1 MGLDDRLFADA
12 PHGIILTMSLATRC
26 TACGTGFRVVDDQ
39 LKISGGW
46 VRCGSCNEV
55 FNASEHLFDAG
66 GDFATRGG
74 PGYPG
79 DAGDAG
85 DAAGPTDAVD
95 AEVEGGAPDLE
106 GDAEPEDPV
115 PSPPLHAA
123 QASADGVD
131 TPLVQA
137 RADDGASPWAAN
149 EPLEQVEQPVNT
161 RLEEGPSA
169 IEAASG
175 TATDSFD
182 DGAAVESVE
191 NDVAAHVELADTPLH
206 DSPSDSEPFD
216 TTVVAES
223 RPAGE
228 AADSKPAA
236 VTPHGATHDS
246 AFRDSQIDAHLF
258 RNRRAGSRRSKAA
271 HVNERDR
278 LDFSDA
284 RFDSDL
290 MAYDDESGAT
300 NEATAGLGPEA
311 PAAERSA
318 PEFMKESGATLWH
331 RPRARVGL
339 VLGALALCVCLAL
352 QWIHHFRDAAA
363 VQWPGMRAALSQW
376 CAVAGC
382 TIEPPRRIDAI
393 SVESTALAK
402 APGTEAFRLAI
413 GLRNRA
419 SVPVL
424 LPSVDLSLTDGAGR
438 LVARKALAPAEF
450 RPASPVLQ
458 AGSDVVLQTLLSA
471 RDLQVTGYTVE
482 IFYP

>member
-66 GDFATRGG
+66 GDIATAGG
-74 PGYPG
+74 PGH
-79 DAGDAG
+79 AG
-85 DAAGPTDAVD
+85 DAADAARPRTDVVD
-95 AEVEGGAPDLE
+95 AEIEGGAPDLE
-106 GDAEPEDPV
+106 GDAEPEDAV
-115 PSPPLHAA
+115 PTPPLHTA

-137 RADDGASPWAAN
+137 RADAGASPWPAN
-149 EPLEQVEQPVNT
+149 QPLEQVEQSLNT
-161 RLEEGPSA
+161 RLDEGPSPV
-169 IEAASG
+169 EAASG

-191 NDVAAHVELADTPLH
+191 NDVAAQVELADRPLH
-206 DSPSDSEPFD
+206 DLPTDSEAFD

-228 AADSKPAA
+228 AADSKPAGA
-236 VTPHGATHDS
+236 APPGATHDS

-300 NEATAGLGPEA
+300 DEATAGLAVEA
-311 PAAERSA
+311 PAAESSA
-318 PEFMKESGATLWH
+318 PGFMKRGEATLWH
-331 RPRARVGL
+331 RPRVRIGL

-352 QWIHHFRDAAA
+352 QSIHHFHDAVA
-363 VQWPGMRAALSQW
+363 VQWPAMRAALNQW

-382 TIEPPRRIDAI
+382 TIEPLRRIDAI